1 MDSRKGIGE
10 GGAKWTGGEEWE
22 KEGYNGQELKSISS

>member
-10 GGAKWTGGEEWE
+10 GGEEWE